1 MEVVMGCIDLEME
14 DMEVG
19 GSNSDYGLGYGGYGG
34 SNGGNRLGYG
44 GFYSGFGV
52 GYSDFYNKYGGLND
66 GYVNS
71 FGSGYGGIVIVILGG
86 KWFGGFCNGKVR
98 IYLNRYCKKFW

>member
-1 MEVVMGCIDLEME
+1 MGCTDLEME

-19 GSNSDYGLGYGGYGG
+19 GRNSDYGLGYGGYGG

-44 GFYSGFGV
+44 GFYSGSGA
-52 GYSDFYNKYGGLND
+52 GYSDLYNKYGGLNG

-71 FGSGYGGIVIVILGG
+71 FGSGYGGTVTVISGG
-86 KWFGGFCNGKVR
+86 KWLGGFRNGKVR
-98 IYLNRYCKKFW
+98 TYSNRHCKKFW